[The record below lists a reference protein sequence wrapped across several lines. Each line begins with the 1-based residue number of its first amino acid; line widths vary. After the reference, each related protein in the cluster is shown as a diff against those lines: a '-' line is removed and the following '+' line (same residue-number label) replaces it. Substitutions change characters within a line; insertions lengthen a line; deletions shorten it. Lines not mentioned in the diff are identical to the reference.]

1 MNKPDAKNISHQ
13 LTGFI
18 EFVVGRTIQRATFP
32 SHKTEQV
39 LEIKEYDYLLSFDLA
54 PNRGDRLI
62 ETLNILEGDSIIL
75 SSGNQF
81 QVIFDKDFF
90 TRFSSF
96 SPTNKEF
103 SYLYSKYDRALENWV
118 KPSYLY
124 LASLDG
130 KTNRKVSDLPL
141 SYYRPVWFP
150 DGRRIAVTTVDYAI
164 YIVDIESK
172 TEKKIIDFGA
182 GPAISH
188 DGKYI
193 AFLSKDVSEAKKEQ
207 IRAYRNITEAAY
219 LEAGKKNDPASK
231 AIVVLATE
239 IMYFDIYL
247 YDIETGETKKLTHK
261 EKIMDQGVLWSPDG
275 KYLAYNDEGLM
286 SHEIYI
292 VEVATGQQE
301 KLTSIQGELMVW
313 RKN

>member
-1 MNKPDAKNISHQ
+1 MNKPDAKNISHL

-18 EFVVGRTIQRATFP
+18 EFLVGRTIQRVTFP

-54 PNRGDRLI
+54 PNGGNRLI
-62 ETLNILEGDSIIL
+62 ETLNIMEGDSIIL
-75 SSGNQF
+75 SSGNQL
-81 QVIFDKDFF
+81 QVIFDKDF
-90 TRFSSF
+90 TRLSSF

-103 SYLYSKYDRALENWV
+103 AYLYSKYDRASEDWF
-118 KPSYLY
+118 KPWYLY

-141 SYYRPVWFP
+141 SSYRPAWFP
-150 DGRRIAVTTVDYAI
+150 DGKRIAVTTIDYAI
-164 YIVDIESK
+164 YIVDLESK

-182 GPAISH
+182 APAISH

-193 AFLSKDVSEAKKEQ
+193 AFLSKDISEAKKEQ
-207 IRAYRNITEAAY
+207 IRAYTNITEAAY
-219 LEAGKKNDPASK
+219 LEAQKKKDPASK
-231 AIVVLATE
+231 EIAALSTVLA
-239 IMYFDIYL
+239 YFDIYL
-247 YDIETGETKKLTHK
+247 YDIKTGETKKLTDK

-292 VEVATGQQE
+292 VEIATGRQE